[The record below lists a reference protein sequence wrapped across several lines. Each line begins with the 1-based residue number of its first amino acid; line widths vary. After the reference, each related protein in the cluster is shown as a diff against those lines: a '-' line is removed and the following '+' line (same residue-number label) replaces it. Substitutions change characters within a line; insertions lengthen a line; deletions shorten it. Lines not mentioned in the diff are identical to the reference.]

1 MLAALP
7 SRSDGHERSSKMLES
22 PESKFAIAAVREAC
36 TVIRAVQ
43 QGLVTAA
50 LTKSDKSPVT
60 VADFAAQGAVAR
72 RFAVERPSD
81 VLVGEEDAADLRSD
95 ASRATLANVTR
106 FVADVA
112 PGATADEVCAWI
124 DRGRAEPVPRFW
136 TLDPVDGTKGFLRG
150 EQYAVALALIEHG
163 RVQLGVLGCPNLRA
177 DGTADVGGPGCVIAA
192 ERGRG
197 TWASPLGS
205 ETWSRLLVSGRRVA
219 KEARL
224 LRSVEAGH
232 TNVDEMGELV
242 VALGGTAEPVLMD
255 SQAKYGVLA
264 AGCGE
269 LLFRLLS
276 PSKPDYRERIWD
288 QAAGSIVVEEAG
300 GRVTDLDGKALDF
313 SRGRTLAANRG
324 VVASN
329 GELHDAALAALKQIG
344 A

>member
-1 MLAALP
+1 
-7 SRSDGHERSSKMLES
+7 MLES

-43 QGLVTAA
+43 KGLVTAA

-95 ASRATLANVTR
+95 ASRGTLANVTR
-106 FVADVA
+106 FVAEVA

-150 EQYAVALALIEHG
+150 EQYAVALALIENG
-163 RVQLGVLGCPNLRA
+163 RVELGVLGCPNLRA
-177 DGTADVGGPGCVIAA
+177 DGTADVGGTGCVIAA

-300 GRVTDLDGKALDF
+300 GRVTDLDGKTLDF

-329 GELHDAALAALKQIG
+329 GLLHDAAPAALKQVG

>member
-1 MLAALP
+1 MLQ
-7 SRSDGHERSSKMLES
+7 S

-36 TVIRAVQ
+36 AVIRAVQ
-43 QGLVTAA
+43 TSLCTAA

-72 RFAVERPSD
+72 RFALERPSD
-81 VLVGEEDAADLRSD
+81 VLVGEEDAADLRSE
-95 ASRATLANVTR
+95 ASRETLANVTR
-106 FVADVA
+106 FVGEVA
-112 PGATADEVCAWI
+112 PGASADDVCAWI
-124 DRGRAEPVPRFW
+124 DRGRAEPARRFW

-150 EQYAVALALIEHG
+150 EQYAVALALIEDG
-163 RVQLGVLGCPNLRA
+163 RVVLGVLGCPNLRA
-177 DGTADVGGPGCVIAA
+177 DGTPDVGGTGCVIAA
-192 ERGRG
+192 ERGLG

-205 ETWSRLLVSGRRVA
+205 ESWTRLLVSGRRVA

-264 AGCGE
+264 AGRGE

-300 GRVTDLDGKALDF
+300 GRVTDLDGRTLDF

>member
-1 MLAALP
+1 
-7 SRSDGHERSSKMLES
+7 MLES

-43 QGLVTAA
+43 TNLCTAA

-60 VADFAAQGAVAR
+60 VADFAAQAAVAR
-72 RFAVERPSD
+72 RFALERPSD
-81 VLVGEEDAADLRSD
+81 VLVGEEDAKDLRSE
-95 ASRATLANVTR
+95 ASRETLANVTR
-106 FVADVA
+106 FVGEVASGASAD
-112 PGATADEVCAWI
+112 DVCAWI
-124 DRGRAEPVPRFW
+124 DRGRAEPVQRFW

-150 EQYAVALALIEHG
+150 EQYAVALALIENG
-163 RVQLGVLGCPNLRA
+163 RVELGVLGCPNLRA
-177 DGTADVGGPGCVIAA
+177 DGTADVGGTGCVIAA

-205 ETWSRLLVSGRRVA
+205 ESWTRLLVSGRRVA

-276 PSKPDYRERIWD
+276 PTKLDYRERIWD

-300 GRVTDLDGKALDF
+300 GRVTDLDGRTLDF
-313 SRGRTLAANRG
+313 SRGRTLAGNRG

>member
-1 MLAALP
+1 
-7 SRSDGHERSSKMLES
+7 MLES

-43 QGLVTAA
+43 TNLCTAA

-72 RFAVERPSD
+72 RFALERPSD
-81 VLVGEEDAADLRSD
+81 VLVGEEDAADLRSE
-95 ASRATLANVTR
+95 ASRETLANVTR
-106 FVADVA
+106 FVGEVA
-112 PGATADEVCAWI
+112 PGASADDVCAWI

-150 EQYAVALALIEHG
+150 EQYAVALALIENG
-163 RVQLGVLGCPNLRA
+163 RVKLGVLGCPNLRA
-177 DGTADVGGPGCVIAA
+177 DGTPDVGGTGCVIAA

-197 TWASPLGS
+197 TWSSPLGT
-205 ETWSRLLVSGRRVA
+205 ETWTRMLVSGRRVA

-300 GRVTDLDGKALDF
+300 GRVTDLDGKTLDF

-329 GELHDAALAALKQIG
+329 GELHDAALAALKQVG